1 MNERYIYLDT
11 IKSIRDYFRS
21 EEESKR
27 ERQREARDPRTNR
40 ANFRNGVR
48 NMLDGHKAR
57 RYC

>member
-1 MNERYIYLDT
+1 MNEHFIYLDT
-11 IKSIRDYFRS
+11 VESIRSYFRS

-27 ERQREARDPRTNR
+27 ERQMEARDPRTNR

-48 NMLDGHKAR
+48 SMLENRKSR